1 MPFANHQSHSK
12 ADQLKKAEFRESTPA
27 LLERIAK
34 YRPRIACFVGMG
46 MYAEAEKIFDEKAKH
61 TSPNAKV
68 KREIAPGLRPY
79 KLVYPEKDAG
89 RE

>member
-1 MPFANHQSHSK
+1 
-12 ADQLKKAEFRESTPA
+12 
-27 LLERIAK
+27 
-34 YRPRIACFVGMG
+34 MG
-46 MYAEAEKIFDEKAKH
+46 MYAEAEKIFDEKARH